1 LSRSDEPVEAV
12 ASEDKEAD
20 ADLKEK
26 EKKTKARLR
35 TRGPYRKAHADW

>member
-1 LSRSDEPVEAV
+1 MSNSDEFIIVNSAN
-12 ASEDKEAD
+12 DEAD
-20 ADLKEK
+20 ANLKKK

>member
-1 LSRSDEPVEAV
+1 MSKSDVPPETEAV
-12 ASEDKEAD
+12 EDKEED
-20 ADLKEK
+20 QDLTEK